1 MAMEYSYSISLPAE
15 TGKIASKLELTE
27 HSEQAVLLDL
37 FNLSMLKKYIK

>member
-27 HSEQAVLLDL
+27 QAVLLDF
-37 FNLSMLKKYIK
+37 FNLSMLKK